1 MAEIARKGQLTMSR
15 DPDPALEVLRA
26 VWDARGQNREELEAA
41 FGPAKT
47 CKRMAGVGFGELAQ
61 AGEEDGIRDA
71 WRARLQREGKL
82 SEHGSVADL
91 VLRPA
96 ETRG

>member
-1 MAEIARKGQLTMSR
+1 MSR
-15 DPDPALEVLRA
+15 DPDPALKVLRA
-26 VWDARGQNREELEAA
+26 VWDARGQTREELEAA
-41 FGPAKT
+41 FGPEKT

-61 AGEEDGIRDA
+61 AGDEDDVRGA
-71 WRARLQREGKL
+71 WRARLRREGKL

-96 ETRG
+96 ETLG